1 MSGEPRAAVASV
13 VLVQEAV
20 QRAGAREVVVDQQ
33 LVAAPAVVEG
43 PEWHEVVVA
52 RTGDAAHD
60 GAQEA
65 ARGQARRER
74 WRGAVL
80 QRSWRVSGAVAH
92 PQRKKQEPRNVGTCR
107 RPGNIETQELRGTAM
122 VRTARREEG
131 DAVHGV
137 DGKRDRMLN

>member
-43 PEWHEVVVA
+43 PEWHEVEVA
-52 RTGDAAHD
+52 RAGDA
-60 GAQEA
+60 AQEA

-80 QRSWRVSGAVAH
+80 QRSWRVSGAVDH

-122 VRTARREEG
+122 VRMARREEG
-131 DAVHGV
+131 DVVHDV